1 MVVCGIHS
9 KLFTNTYIVR
19 SVEVV
24 VVIAVITVIVGYG
37 EIADVLEMLT
47 KMLL

>member
-19 SVEVV
+19 SVEGV
-24 VVIAVITVIVGYG
+24 VVIAVITVIVLYR
-37 EIADVLEMLT
+37 EVADVLEMLT